1 MPETISLAA
10 VATTGGVQG
19 FSVLNWS
26 VGPYLPHAL
35 PGGPLGS
42 SGNGEMD
49 GCEVSRS
56 RSGALSDE
64 MGIQGDSALAD
75 RVVDLQTLDN

>member
-1 MPETISLAA
+1 M
-10 VATTGGVQG
+10 
-19 FSVLNWS
+19 LNWS
-26 VGPYLPHAL
+26 VDPYLPHAL

-56 RSGALSDE
+56 RSGALSEE
-64 MGIQGDSALAD
+64 MASQGESALAD
-75 RVVDLQTLDN
+75 KVVDLQTLDN